1 MSHDIHALLELMRR
15 LRAPDGGCPWDREQT
30 FESIAPYTVEE
41 AYEVADAIDR
51 QAMDELR
58 DELGDLLF
66 QVVFHAQMA
75 EEQGH
80 FSFPDVVHAVVEK
93 MTRRHPHVFADE
105 QVGDAEEQTR
115 RWEALK
121 AEERRRKAEEEF
133 ESIFDGIART
143 LPAMQRA
150 EKLQRRAAR
159 VGFDWPDICGPINAV
174 IEELDELHA
183 ELEQVI
189 ACHDGEGKVL
199 MPGADM
205 DAVEDELGD
214 LIFSFVNL
222 ARHAGIDPEH
232 ALRRANKKFE
242 RRFRAI
248 EEELAAQGDTLEGK
262 GLERLEELWA
272 QAKSRVE

>member
-1 MSHDIHALLELMRR
+1 MNHDIDALLELMRQ
-15 LRAPDGGCPWDREQT
+15 LRAPDGGCPWDCEQT
-30 FESIAPYTVEE
+30 FESIAPYTIEE

-51 QAMDELR
+51 EAMDELR

-80 FSFPDVVHAVVEK
+80 FAFPDVVHAVVEK

-105 QVGDAEEQTR
+105 QVGGAEEQSR

-121 AEERRRKAEEEF
+121 AQERKQKTETDFA
-133 ESIFDGIART
+133 SIFDDIART

-159 VGFDWPDICGPINAV
+159 VGFDWPDISGPINAV

-183 ELEQVI
+183 ELDQVV

-205 DAVEDELGD
+205 DTVEDELGD
-214 LIFSFVNL
+214 LMFAFVNL
-222 ARHAGIDPEH
+222 ARHAGVDPEH

-242 RRFRAI
+242 QRFRTI
-248 EEELAAQGDTLEGK
+248 EGDLAEQGETLEGK
-262 GLERLEELWA
+262 GLEHLQELWSR
-272 QAKSRVE
+272 AKGKE